1 MTITLDDL
9 DLQMTLTFKET
20 LVEYKHK
27 AEICEL

>member
-1 MTITLDDL
+1 MTFTLNDI
-9 DLQMTLTFKET
+9 DLQMTPTLET